1 MLDLRQFHVLRA
13 IARNGSIAAAA
24 RSLHYGQP
32 TVSHHL
38 AALES
43 HLGTRLVDR
52 GPRGAEL
59 TDMGHLLLGHVDPIL
74 DRVDSAEADV
84 RGRLQYGVTT
94 LRVGTFA
101 TAGARLLPPALR
113 QVLPGSGVRVELV
126 EAEPLELVA
135 LVRAGTV
142 HCALIYDLSGAA
154 RRPSTDLETVH
165 LADDP
170 YRLILPPAHPLAGQP
185 VIDLAD
191 LRDES
196 WIFSRSPHDP
206 GDRMLVDAC
215 EALGYRPRVALHS
228 DDYRLIYGFVAADSG
243 IALIPQMAMDP
254 REPVI
259 VRPTVQDL
267 GARSI
272 DFVTRRGQRA
282 PIVHAL
288 GKALVSAASTPASET
303 ELHQLRSSGVQTI
316 PLNSPY

>member
-1 MLDLRQFHVLRA
+1 MLDLRQFQVLRA
-13 IARNGSIAAAA
+13 IARNGSIAAAG
-24 RSLHYGQP
+24 RTLHYGQP
-32 TVSHHL
+32 TISHHL

-43 HLGTRLVDR
+43 HLGARLVVR
-52 GPRGAEL
+52 GPRGTEL
-59 TDMGHLLLGHVDPIL
+59 TDIGHLLLEHVDPIL
-74 DRVDSAEADV
+74 DRIDAAETDI

-113 QVLPGSGVRVELV
+113 RVLPGSGVRVELV
-126 EAEPLELVA
+126 EAEPLELLA
-135 LVRAGTV
+135 LVKEGTV
-142 HCALIYDLSGAA
+142 HCALIYDLSGAT
-154 RRPSTDLETVH
+154 RRPTSELVAVH

-170 YRLILPPAHPLAGQP
+170 YRLILPPAHRLAGHS
-185 VIDLAD
+185 VVDLAD
-191 LRDES
+191 LRDEG

-215 EALGYRPRVALHS
+215 EELGYRPRVVLHS

-254 REPVI
+254 REPVV

-272 DFVTRRGQRA
+272 DFVAQRGQRA

-288 GKALVSAASTPASET
+288 GKALVEAARASTSPIGPAT
-303 ELHQLRSSGVQTI
+303 G
-316 PLNSPY
+316 

>member
-24 RSLHYGQP
+24 RNLHYGQP
-32 TVSHHL
+32 TISHHL
-38 AALES
+38 SALES

-52 GPRGAEL
+52 GPRGTEL
-59 TDMGHLLLGHVDPIL
+59 TDIGRLLLEHVDPVL
-74 DRVDSAEADV
+74 DRIEAAEADI

-113 QVLPGSGVRVELV
+113 QILPGSGVRVELV
-126 EAEPLELVA
+126 EAEPLDLLA

-142 HCALIYDLSGAA
+142 HCALIYDLGGAS
-154 RRPSTDLETVH
+154 RRPAADLVAVH

-170 YRLILPPAHPLAGQP
+170 YRLILPPSHRLAGQS
-185 VIDLAD
+185 VVD
-191 LRDES
+191 LRDLREEG

-215 EALGYRPRVALHS
+215 EALGYRPRVVLHS

-272 DFVTRRGQRA
+272 DFVTQRGQRA
-282 PIVHAL
+282 PMVRAL
-288 GKALVSAASTPASET
+288 GRALVDAARPPAS
-303 ELHQLRSSGVQTI
+303 QADPQGD
-316 PLNSPY
+316 